1 MIELDQRAY
10 RNGEPDPRFSN
21 PFLPQWTKL
30 YKDITVLRIR
40 RKRSLE
46 TSHKLTQLRA
56 FRNWKY
62 LMTVDRTKPVTP
74 LAVAINHYNSV
85 ICTKIMYAWFDLIR
99 ERGQNTRFRN
109 KMFEMWKQWAPRNR
123 YLREKNRDALEWL
136 RLYRQRK
143 AMDVMIT
150 ICRHVVG
157 ARTEKIKEMRRNFC
171 DRKLVIAAYGLMN
184 KDEHVLMVDCWRR
197 YSYFWRCHRNWKAL
211 NAQFSYQWY
220 IHKAKAIFGAW
231 KGYAKKQK
239 VARMSKRVGELVNEK
254 QLRQQGQQEEDEMDT
269 ILSPSKAM
277 LGDPNAA
284 ELVALMQQLSETEAN
299 LNNENK
305 ENKAIYDNFLP
316 VSDGLFQAARKGQL
330 SSKLNPDQFFLF
342 CFLYAQVYR
351 RLPNHAAF
359 VMNGQTVHSVH
370 HHHNH
375 LHHQDS
381 HHIGP
386 DSSDEGYRPRSAS
399 APNTA
404 NPDAAKD
411 ATFNQ
416 LPRALQSHQQR
427 IVPTALD
434 ATEHAAQQLVVNMV
448 WRPEIQSE
456 LQHAV
461 DKVNLQETTS
471 LLAQGAVY
479 DPRLVSQV
487 GQHVG
492 DQYVSLFVVL
502 MMGCVSFLA
511 ERVIRKDRQD
521 IVNNISHPMSA
532 LFAASQIKRW
542 EQGKLTSRERS
553 TLTQDLLVHD
563 SIGGK
568 FRSIY
573 IWRNAVLLYL
583 DIKAEDYARACKSLD
598 EHRTVEEE
606 VAEVMRRNKVERLIS
621 LRHKITVFL
630 GHEAPWTIEDRVRV
644 VLPPLVIPTRRVS
657 SFFTAESLSPVS
669 KKRYSIADDSK
680 DIYTVLREYIFLTG
694 RLAEEARMFRQPLMI
709 RDKDLLVHGFLK
721 QARNDLQALR
731 RERMSVKDKEAE
743 QEKKDKDAE
752 KLRNKQDKEYAKI
765 KKARKKRKAKLKKWR
780 KKMSKKN
787 KRNGDVN
794 MGDMDEPD
802 SAESETASMS
812 STFSSY
818 DEHDLAGSDKFVMA
832 DLIDG
837 MMSGML
843 EESEITMEKEFTQR
857 VATACHPFPVFAE
870 TWIPYFW
877 KDDPQT
883 AQTYDNRVYVELKA
897 CVRRLLRIVATD
909 ERYALLRGPQ
919 QQQQQSSKLTIA
931 AIPAESG
938 KDTDQV
944 NDSLVHHLHHH
955 PFHLKDEYNG
965 IGMYLIDQT
974 LLYYNQGISP
984 VWNLL
989 PRDYWKFKLVRDR
1002 ITRECTR
1009 MNAVAAGLES
1019 QYRHQKTKNM
1029 DTDDSVER
1037 YQKFL
1042 KKTRKEIVEIAEKQ
1056 QGMYTEDEGVKS
1068 MKLKTLKIA
1077 EGKLAALK
1085 AQIKSQKEKFRFV
1098 DMLFTQNNFEA
1109 IEDMLKPKEDPN
1121 AEAEKSG
1128 KKTAKKEEVSR
1139 PSAETSLK
1147 YINDLEGRIKQLE
1160 GTIPLAE
1167 SKIAQA
1173 KQDLNEFE
1181 SVRRRMGRL
1190 LKSLAE
1196 ERFNFMVD
1204 VQELMIR
1211 TSSQLDKGEDEQDRL
1226 RKYRKFQ
1233 LAYTKQLQ
1241 YFFDDKV
1248 TDRGLQLTKEAEQRK
1263 YQELMSRPGS
1273 KLSPSERSMRDLHEQ
1288 DSSSGLA
1295 VQAMGLATPTISASR
1310 VQTPYTAHGGGGGGG
1325 GGSSFFGGPTSS
1337 VGGTRKGGLILGELD
1352 SFNEMA
1358 DNSPAG
1364 ITSPPFS
1371 PGVGAPH
1378 ASASFFGHL
1387 RSSATM
1393 GSGSGGAGIVSS
1405 PSSRNLMPS
1414 FNVGQEGGRP
1424 GTSGSDQEQL
1434 SSHQFDFY
1442 GDGHSFGLDPE
1453 EHLAEM
1459 AAAFGHSIA
1468 EDDDLND
1475 DFGPMRNTRR
1485 SVDEQIALMHYNS
1498 PEKVKQ
1504 REEELRL
1511 LADEKAR
1518 QAEIQEL
1525 RMRTFDEYWT
1535 AYPRRELE
1543 FEGEVVTS
1551 ASIDTQEL
1559 AEGKGRRLN
1568 SRGIEIGNEDDLGS
1582 LASSLSTRA
1591 TRMWKS
1597 IGQAYWRAKE
1607 DAVRN
1612 MIQERMDAT
1621 GLNPEELEEINF
1633 GIKDGI
1639 DPLDA
1644 ELDFLHSQEAEAT
1657 TNLSN
1662 LLTPSKLALAD
1673 QFQHLPDDLW
1683 WKYSLVP
1690 TMNQVLYPTAVGAAA
1705 IAAGAASIGVLTPN
1719 PSSHMPSHLRPLHI
1733 AVDPHTAYTGLD
1745 GDSPSLASTTS
1756 QQRRSDQIKLS
1767 VSLKD
1772 VPKEGEA
1779 SSKGPGSDSKKSVSS
1794 PAFMNRRKPSTIGA
1808 PAQDAGST
1816 VSSNP
1821 DDAPDP
1827 FILMGKATFKFQK
1840 ESLAHRARMALE
1852 MDDDE
1857 FSVDSRMNQLA
1868 QNEGSEMLL
1877 MAGDGNTQGG
1887 KDIRTSSSN
1896 IPPSIRE
1903 AESIHF
1909 SVSSSAT
1916 SSVTTQKSRAVSVA
1930 KYVMPHTSGS
1940 VDQHL
1945 LDVKTAVDEMKVP
1958 LHHGPLFNDDDD
1970 TINSEEQEAEAT
1982 AGEGKND
1989 DMGSRNSKD
1998 PSVISKPGQSS
2009 RIDDSGD
2016 HGEQESKSL
2025 QHQEHPAET
2034 VSKVDDANV
2043 DAAGDE
2049 KPVRDTESLAASV
2062 GNESQSQSSTKSKAS
2077 FLAPKLKRAAKSLRQ
2092 SFAATTGTEV
2102 LAATQRFLNDP
2113 EIQGKLSKLR
2123 QPSVMKPTTGNNG
2136 IHAAA
2141 AAAVTTHGGDA
2152 SIADHDAETGSV
2164 GQASAADAIHAALR
2178 RVRAD
2183 FVDDGFH
2190 DQKVSFGDDD
2200 DTAAI
2205 KEEED
2210 HEGGTHR
2217 RHRANDADGL
2227 QFSGSFSFSENTM
2240 AMVAK
2245 QQRNEESRR
2254 SMNMHKG
2261 SFIEDEVDEE
2271 HHSHP
2276 QAVHFNFDGSHLDM
2290 DSSHE
2295 SQLFHL
2301 SFNDSTSQLSTPVNG
2316 VTPGSNAQK
2325 KKVVTGSTV
2334 RRSIEPLRE
2343 LQVNPDDVNTI
2354 LSAKGLHVTV
2364 PSRYVIGV
2372 FFVSILFCVLPL

>member
-1 MIELDQRAY
+1 VLDFAFLWAWSFCFLFGKRIAKQNSRGKMSLNMFGKTDPKDKEKEAMRREAYRRIERETYGLNISQLREWSKNRMKEELTTEMAKQQIAVSKVRDFLDAIATVVRLQSWWRMMKMRKMFFQIIEERRERKKLYFRAFKIYWQSEKLRYYHLFGKFFLAWKEESCDQKRLRKLIQTFFSNCIHRMRLSPQAVMAYFSPGEWSCNISESDNMKIRRLIIQRLFNGWRLESRELKTVRYKASQILSRMMRRTKGPMWVKESTLVSFHMWYRYVKVKRAY

-85 ICTKIMYAWFDLIR
+85 ICSKILYAWFDLIR

-157 ARTEKIKEMRRNFC
+157 ARTEKIKDMRRNFC

-254 QLRQQGQQEEDEMDT
+254 QLRQQGQQEEDEMNT

-299 LNNENK
+299 LNNEKK

-316 VSDGLFQAARKGQL
+316 LSDGLFQAARKGQL

-359 VMNGQTVHSVH
+359 AMNGQAAHSV
-370 HHHNH
+370 
-375 LHHQDS
+375 HHQDS

-404 NPDAAKD
+404 NPDSAKG
-411 ATFNQ
+411 ATSNQ

-448 WRPEIQSE
+448 WRTEIQSE
-456 LQHAV
+456 LQQAV

-630 GHEAPWTIEDRVRV
+630 GHEAPWAIEDRVRA

-669 KKRYSIADDSK
+669 RKRHSIADDSK

-743 QEKKDKDAE
+743 QEKKEREAE

-787 KRNGDVN
+787 KRSGGVN

-857 VATACHPFPVFAE
+857 VVTACHPFPVFAE

-931 AIPAESG
+931 TIPAESG
-938 KDTDQV
+938 KNTDQV
-944 NDSLVHHLHHH
+944 SDSLIHHLHYH

-1068 MKLKTLKIA
+1068 MKLKTLKTA
-1077 EGKLAALK
+1077 EGKLTALK

-1121 AEAEKSG
+1121 AEAEK
-1128 KKTAKKEEVSR
+1128 KWQEKRE
-1139 PSAETSLK
+1139 
-1147 YINDLEGRIKQLE
+1147 EGR
-1160 GTIPLAE
+1160 
-1167 SKIAQA
+1167 SK
-1173 KQDLNEFE
+1173 
-1181 SVRRRMGRL
+1181 
-1190 LKSLAE
+1190 
-1196 ERFNFMVD
+1196 
-1204 VQELMIR
+1204 
-1211 TSSQLDKGEDEQDRL
+1211 
-1226 RKYRKFQ
+1226 
-1233 LAYTKQLQ
+1233 
-1241 YFFDDKV
+1241 
-1248 TDRGLQLTKEAEQRK
+1248 
-1263 YQELMSRPGS
+1263 
-1273 KLSPSERSMRDLHEQ
+1273 
-1288 DSSSGLA
+1288 
-1295 VQAMGLATPTISASR
+1295 
-1310 VQTPYTAHGGGGGGG
+1310 
-1325 GGSSFFGGPTSS
+1325 
-1337 VGGTRKGGLILGELD
+1337 
-1352 SFNEMA
+1352 
-1358 DNSPAG
+1358 
-1364 ITSPPFS
+1364 
-1371 PGVGAPH
+1371 
-1378 ASASFFGHL
+1378 
-1387 RSSATM
+1387 
-1393 GSGSGGAGIVSS
+1393 
-1405 PSSRNLMPS
+1405 
-1414 FNVGQEGGRP
+1414 
-1424 GTSGSDQEQL
+1424 
-1434 SSHQFDFY
+1434 
-1442 GDGHSFGLDPE
+1442 
-1453 EHLAEM
+1453 
-1459 AAAFGHSIA
+1459 
-1468 EDDDLND
+1468 
-1475 DFGPMRNTRR
+1475 
-1485 SVDEQIALMHYNS
+1485 
-1498 PEKVKQ
+1498 
-1504 REEELRL
+1504 
-1511 LADEKAR
+1511 
-1518 QAEIQEL
+1518 
-1525 RMRTFDEYWT
+1525 
-1535 AYPRRELE
+1535 
-1543 FEGEVVTS
+1543 
-1551 ASIDTQEL
+1551 
-1559 AEGKGRRLN
+1559 
-1568 SRGIEIGNEDDLGS
+1568 
-1582 LASSLSTRA
+1582 
-1591 TRMWKS
+1591 
-1597 IGQAYWRAKE
+1597 
-1607 DAVRN
+1607 
-1612 MIQERMDAT
+1612 
-1621 GLNPEELEEINF
+1621 
-1633 GIKDGI
+1633 
-1639 DPLDA
+1639 
-1644 ELDFLHSQEAEAT
+1644 
-1657 TNLSN
+1657 
-1662 LLTPSKLALAD
+1662 
-1673 QFQHLPDDLW
+1673 
-1683 WKYSLVP
+1683 
-1690 TMNQVLYPTAVGAAA
+1690 
-1705 IAAGAASIGVLTPN
+1705 
-1719 PSSHMPSHLRPLHI
+1719 
-1733 AVDPHTAYTGLD
+1733 
-1745 GDSPSLASTTS
+1745 
-1756 QQRRSDQIKLS
+1756 
-1767 VSLKD
+1767 
-1772 VPKEGEA
+1772 
-1779 SSKGPGSDSKKSVSS
+1779 
-1794 PAFMNRRKPSTIGA
+1794 STIGR
-1808 PAQDAGST
+1808 
-1816 VSSNP
+1816 N
-1821 DDAPDP
+1821 
-1827 FILMGKATFKFQK
+1827 L
-1840 ESLAHRARMALE
+1840 LE
-1852 MDDDE
+1852 IY
-1857 FSVDSRMNQLA
+1857 Q
-1868 QNEGSEMLL
+1868 
-1877 MAGDGNTQGG
+1877 
-1887 KDIRTSSSN
+1887 
-1896 IPPSIRE
+1896 
-1903 AESIHF
+1903 
-1909 SVSSSAT
+1909 
-1916 SSVTTQKSRAVSVA
+1916 
-1930 KYVMPHTSGS
+1930 
-1940 VDQHL
+1940 
-1945 LDVKTAVDEMKVP
+1945 
-1958 LHHGPLFNDDDD
+1958 
-1970 TINSEEQEAEAT
+1970 
-1982 AGEGKND
+1982 
-1989 DMGSRNSKD
+1989 
-1998 PSVISKPGQSS
+1998 
-2009 RIDDSGD
+2009 
-2016 HGEQESKSL
+2016 
-2025 QHQEHPAET
+2025 
-2034 VSKVDDANV
+2034 
-2043 DAAGDE
+2043 
-2049 KPVRDTESLAASV
+2049 
-2062 GNESQSQSSTKSKAS
+2062 
-2077 FLAPKLKRAAKSLRQ
+2077 
-2092 SFAATTGTEV
+2092 
-2102 LAATQRFLNDP
+2102 
-2113 EIQGKLSKLR
+2113 
-2123 QPSVMKPTTGNNG
+2123 
-2136 IHAAA
+2136 
-2141 AAAVTTHGGDA
+2141 
-2152 SIADHDAETGSV
+2152 
-2164 GQASAADAIHAALR
+2164 
-2178 RVRAD
+2178 
-2183 FVDDGFH
+2183 
-2190 DQKVSFGDDD
+2190 
-2200 DTAAI
+2200 
-2205 KEEED
+2205 
-2210 HEGGTHR
+2210 
-2217 RHRANDADGL
+2217 
-2227 QFSGSFSFSENTM
+2227 
-2240 AMVAK
+2240 
-2245 QQRNEESRR
+2245 
-2254 SMNMHKG
+2254 
-2261 SFIEDEVDEE
+2261 
-2271 HHSHP
+2271 
-2276 QAVHFNFDGSHLDM
+2276 
-2290 DSSHE
+2290 
-2295 SQLFHL
+2295 
-2301 SFNDSTSQLSTPVNG
+2301 
-2316 VTPGSNAQK
+2316 
-2325 KKVVTGSTV
+2325 
-2334 RRSIEPLRE
+2334 
-2343 LQVNPDDVNTI
+2343 
-2354 LSAKGLHVTV
+2354 
-2364 PSRYVIGV
+2364 
-2372 FFVSILFCVLPL
+2372 